1 MHIVAPPPWPG
12 ARIDLVTR
20 PATNDTASN
29 DTATN
34 DTATNNTVIE
44 ARARVSLVDVAA
56 RDGLQSEET
65 LVSTADK
72 VELVRRLE
80 AAGVRRAEVVSFVN
94 PTRVPQMADAREV
107 MAALATPGTLADRA
121 SMSLAGL
128 VLNARGLDGAIE
140 TGVDEINVVVVST
153 DTYATRNQSRTT
165 AELIDTWHQVGER
178 ARSHGLRTTVTL
190 AAAFGC
196 PFEGELPEGRL
207 TSVARAILQVRPDE
221 FALAD
226 SIGVAAPTDIE
237 RGIDVVRS
245 LDADVPLRCHFHN
258 TRNTGIANV
267 VAALRHGVRTF
278 DASLGG
284 IGGCPF
290 APDATGNVPTEDVLY
305 LLHRMGIDTG
315 IDLDAI
321 IGIVPWLRSVIG
333 HDTPGL
339 VSRAGNFPPR

>member
-1 MHIVAPPPWPG
+1 MLIVASPPGLG
-12 ARIDLVTR
+12 ARIDSVT
-20 PATNDTASN
+20 PPTSNASV
-29 DTATN
+29 T
-34 DTATNNTVIE
+34 E
-44 ARARVSLVDVAA
+44 PRSRVTLVDVAA
-56 RDGLQSEET
+56 RDGLQSEERI
-65 LVSTADK
+65 VSTADK
-72 VELVRRLE
+72 VALVRRLE
-80 AAGVRRAEVVSFVN
+80 TAGVRRAEVVSFVN
-94 PTRVPQMADAREV
+94 PTRVPQMADAREL
-107 MAALATPGTLADRA
+107 MAALTTPGTLIDRSA
-121 SMSLAGL
+121 MSLAGL

-165 AELIDTWHQVGER
+165 AELVDTWHLVGER

-196 PFEGELPEGRL
+196 PFEGELPDGRL
-207 TSVARAILQVRPDE
+207 ESVARAILQVRPDE

-237 RGIDVVRS
+237 RGIDVIRS
-245 LDADVPLRCHFHN
+245 LDGEVPLRCHFHN
-258 TRNTGIANV
+258 TRNTGLANV
-267 VAALRHGVRTF
+267 VAALRRGVSTF

-305 LLHRMGIDTG
+305 LLHRMGVDTG

-321 IGIVPWLRSVIG
+321 IAIVPWLRTVIG
-333 HDTPGL
+333 HDTPAL
-339 VSRAGNFPPR
+339 VSRAGNFPRS

>member
-1 MHIVAPPPWPG
+1 
-12 ARIDLVTR
+12 
-20 PATNDTASN
+20 
-29 DTATN
+29 
-34 DTATNNTVIE
+34 
-44 ARARVSLVDVAA
+44 
-56 RDGLQSEET
+56 
-65 LVSTADK
+65 
-72 VELVRRLE
+72 
-80 AAGVRRAEVVSFVN
+80 
-94 PTRVPQMADAREV
+94 

>member
-1 MHIVAPPPWPG
+1 M
-12 ARIDLVTR
+12 
-20 PATNDTASN
+20 
-29 DTATN
+29 
-34 DTATNNTVIE
+34 
-44 ARARVSLVDVAA
+44 SLVDVAA

-107 MAALATPGTLADRA
+107 MAALAAPGALADRA

-196 PFEGELPEGRL
+196 PFEGELPDGRL
-207 TSVARAILQVRPDE
+207 ASVARAILQVRPDE

-237 RGIDVVRS
+237 RGIDAVRS

-258 TRNTGIANV
+258 TRNTGLANV

-305 LLHRMGIDTG
+305 LLHRMGVDTG

>member
-20 PATNDTASN
+20 PATHDIATNDTAS
-29 DTATN
+29 N

-107 MAALATPGTLADRA
+107 MAALAAPGALVDRA

-207 TSVARAILQVRPDE
+207 TSVARAILQVQPDE